1 MILLAQ
7 ATAAATDFTAG
18 QTVFFWVAAVLMVA
32 LALGV
37 LSLCGL
43 HGGGNAPLSN
53 DVRLARSLLYRGCAG
68 SGIYRCS
75 YDPDIVHH
83 HDGGGRCLR

>member
-37 LSLCGL
+37 TLEEAMLEGAVAVVVTGAWVGVSVVVSAFAATGTSV
-43 HGGGNAPLSN
+43 NVPASADAIAKRP
-53 DVRLARSLLYRGCAG
+53 
-68 SGIYRCS
+68 
-75 YDPDIVHH
+75 
-83 HDGGGRCLR
+83 